1 MFVHAKSHSRG
12 NLFELTKEFLQSLPK
27 DSIDVV
33 EDIYGFVYKNGRDMS
48 GFIDGTE
55 NPADDEH
62 RAQVGL
68 NSKGGSYLVCGVC
81 VCVCACMYACV
92 LEWLHVWLSKLY
104 CFTLINHFVSLMVLI
119 NSSKTIYIKICINP
133 ETVHCSL

>member
-27 DSIDVV
+27 DSIESV

-81 VCVCACMYACV
+81 VCVCVCVGTCMAIEFVLFHSYQFFCV
-92 LEWLHVWLSKLY
+92 TDSTDQ
-104 CFTLINHFVSLMVLI
+104 FR
-119 NSSKTIYIKICINP
+119 
-133 ETVHCSL
+133 

>member
-27 DSIDVV
+27 DSIESV

-81 VCVCACMYACV
+81 VCVCVCV
-92 LEWLHVWLSKLY
+92 AHVWL
-104 CFTLINHFVSLMVLI
+104 
-119 NSSKTIYIKICINP
+119 
-133 ETVHCSL
+133 